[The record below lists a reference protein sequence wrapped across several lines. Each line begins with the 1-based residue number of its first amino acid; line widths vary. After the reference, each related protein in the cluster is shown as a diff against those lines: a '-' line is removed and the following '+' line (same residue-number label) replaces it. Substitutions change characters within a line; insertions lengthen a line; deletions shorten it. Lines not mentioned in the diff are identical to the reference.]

1 MSDKETILNSP
12 EDMIWL
18 WETHLKEF
26 PHIRFGRFEYRSA
39 SIFGNEDCPSRI
51 KLYRKLEPLYT
62 TKPSVVFVRDDET
75 LQYKL
80 TSPT

>member
-1 MSDKETILNSP
+1 
-12 EDMIWL
+12 MIWL

-51 KLYRKLEPLYT
+51 ELYRKLEPSYRN
-62 TKPSVVFVRDDET
+62 KPSVVFERDDET

-80 TSPT
+80 TSPTNVINLM